1 MKKILALAVL
11 ALGCTTVKLHAQQQE
26 IERTV
31 RMDTLKVDYKTRY
44 TAPFWSN
51 FFIEADFAGRMLMGE
66 DDSQLSFGKRLKP
79 GFSITVGK
87 WFHPDFGVRINF
99 GGMRLKGWNSG
110 ATGIYAY
117 DHGWIDEGDPVE
129 QYWKGQGVNTENGY
143 RQDIKYFELNVRPLQ
158 CFYFQ

>member
-51 FFIEADFAGRMLMGE
+51 FYIEADFAGRMLMGE

-79 GFSITVGK
+79 GFSLTVGK
-87 WFHPDFGVRINF
+87 WFHPDFGVRLF
-99 GGMRLKGWNSG
+99 GQECG
-110 ATGIYAY
+110 
-117 DHGWIDEGDPVE
+117 
-129 QYWKGQGVNTENGY
+129 
-143 RQDIKYFELNVRPLQ
+143 
-158 CFYFQ
+158 